1 MADSSL
7 VSVTKMSPNNS
18 GPRKHEIT
26 RITPHCVVGQ
36 ISADA
41 LGTMFAD
48 RSFQASSNYGIG
60 YDGKIG
66 LYVPEAMRS
75 WCSSDA
81 DNDNRAVTIECSSD
95 STAPYA
101 FNWTVYGK
109 LVDLCVDICKRN
121 GKKKLLWLGD
131 KDKTLGYSPAADEM
145 LLTVHR
151 WFANKAC
158 PGDWMMERMGVL
170 AKQVT
175 EKLASSSL
183 ASNDVPLYRVQLGAF
198 IHKSNAEAY
207 LQKVQEHFPDA
218 FITTKG

>member
-7 VSVTKMSPNNS
+7 VSITKMSPNNS
-18 GPRKHEIT
+18 GQRKHEIT

-36 ISADA
+36 MSAEA

-48 RSFQASSNYGIG
+48 RSVQASSNYGIG

-81 DNDNRAVTIECSSD
+81 DNDHRAVTIECASD

-101 FNWTVYGK
+101 FKWTVYGK

-131 KDKTLGYSPAADEM
+131 KDKTLNYSPAADEM

-151 WFANKAC
+151 WYSSRSC
-158 PGDWMMERMGVL
+158 PGEWMMERMGVL
-170 AKQVT
+170 AQQVT
-175 EKLASSSL
+175 EKLSETTPATK
-183 ASNDVPLYRVQLGAF
+183 DVTLYRVQIGAF
-198 IHKSNAEAY
+198 VNKSNAEAY
-207 LQKVQEHFPDA
+207 LKKVQEHFPDA

>member
-18 GPRKHEIT
+18 GPRKHDIT

-36 ISADA
+36 ISAEA
-41 LGTMFAD
+41 LGVMFSD
-48 RSFQASSNYGIG
+48 RTIQASSNYGIG

-81 DNDNRAVTIECSSD
+81 DNDHRAVTIECASD
-95 STAPYA
+95 SAAPYA

-131 KDKTLGYSPAADEM
+131 KDKTLAYDPKPDEM
-145 LLTVHR
+145 ILTVHR
-151 WFANKAC
+151 WFANKSC

-170 AKQVT
+170 SKQVT
-175 EKLASSSL
+175 EKLSATPTASD
-183 ASNDVPLYRVQLGAF
+183 DVTLYRVQLGAF
-198 IHKSNAEAY
+198 VHRSNAEAY
-207 LQKVQEHFPDA
+207 LKKVQEHFPDA